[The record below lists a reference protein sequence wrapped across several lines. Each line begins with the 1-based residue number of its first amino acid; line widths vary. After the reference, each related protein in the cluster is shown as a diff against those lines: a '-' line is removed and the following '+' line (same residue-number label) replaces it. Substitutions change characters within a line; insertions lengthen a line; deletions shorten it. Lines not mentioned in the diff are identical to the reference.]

1 MEGRKNEWPLPD
13 AAAGTTPNLTPYPPR
28 IHGLSN
34 APPASLPASVA
45 LAQSLHRAGLGW
57 PGWPACAGGHHLRPE
72 TMGSAHG
79 TPLRAHHLERS
90 GPREASNAGRATP
103 RARALGLQGPH

>member
-57 PGWPACAGGHHLRPE
+57 PGWPACAGGPE
-72 TMGSAHG
+72 IMGSAHG

-90 GPREASNAGRATP
+90 GPRVASNPARTTQPP
-103 RARALGLQGPH
+103 RP